1 MRHNNAAANS
11 FVSFDH
17 GLPQDVSGKA
27 TDHALGWG
35 VALGSPFMFETSTLR
50 SDYRSDIYR
59 ERGILLGA
67 VHEIVESLFC
77 VTLARE

>member
-1 MRHNNAAANS
+1 
-11 FVSFDH
+11 
-17 GLPQDVSGKA
+17 
-27 TDHALGWG
+27 
-35 VALGSPFMFETSTLR
+35 MFETSTLR